1 MSTVQLCI
9 GVREF
14 AVSFNLKAGG
24 KSMIIRDKYM
34 AQIRPFY
41 ESDLIKIIT
50 GIRRCGKSV
59 ILKQVMTELEATGKR
74 CLFLDFDLRPARTK
88 LPDADALI
96 AYVNEHLGEDKLY
109 IFLDEIQNVTAWNE
123 AVRTLRLYNTSVFI
137 TGSNSKLLSREFTKE
152 LSGRYVSFRIK
163 PFVYREAKEYAD
175 QLGRTFGIGDYLVWG
190 GFPAALEQP
199 DTDAMKRY
207 LNDLN
212 STIIYNDL
220 ENRYNIRKKDVFERI
235 VDYILISNARIFSAK
250 SIADYMKG
258 QNTSVS
264 VPTVIKYLDYLKEAY
279 VIEDIPLY
287 SPKAKAKLN
296 YYYKLYNE
304 DVSMNS
310 IRISGNR
317 YDLTHNLEN
326 IVLNELIYQ
335 GYDVTVYNNKGREI
349 DFRAVKDGKIYLIQV
364 AYSVTEEKAYAR
376 EFSAFAG
383 IDNTV
388 KKIII
393 TNDEI
398 DYSTSTVYH
407 YRLRDFLLMDAL

>member
-1 MSTVQLCI
+1 MIL
-9 GVREF
+9 REH
-14 AVSFNLKAGG
+14 
-24 KSMIIRDKYM
+24 YM
-34 AQIRPFY
+34 TQIRPFY

-59 ILKQVMTELEATGKR
+59 ILKQVLNELEAAGKR
-74 CLFLDFDLRPARTK
+74 CLFLDFDLRPIRTK
-88 LPDADALI
+88 IPNADALI
-96 AYVNEHLGEDKLY
+96 AYVNDYLGDDKLY
-109 IFLDEIQNVTAWNE
+109 VFLDEVQNVEGWNE
-123 AVRTLRLYNTSVFI
+123 AARTLRLYNTSVFI

-152 LSGRYVSFRIK
+152 LSGRYVSFRIR

-175 QLGRTFGIGDYLVWG
+175 QLEHGFEISDYLVWG

-199 DTDAMKRY
+199 DAESMKCY

-235 VDYILISNARIFSAK
+235 VDYILVSNARIFSAK

-258 QNTSVS
+258 QNISVS
-264 VPTVIKYLDYLKEAY
+264 VPTVIKYLGYLKEAY

-304 DVSMNS
+304 DVSLNS
-310 IRISGNR
+310 IRVSGNR

-326 IVLNELIYQ
+326 IVLNELIYL
-335 GYDVTVYNNKGREI
+335 GYEVTVYNNKGREI
-349 DFRAVKDGKIYLIQV
+349 DFRAARDGKLYLVQV
-364 AYSVTEEKAYAR
+364 AYSVAEEKAYDR

-383 IDNTV
+383 IDNTM

-393 TNDEI
+393 TNDDI

-407 YRLRDFLLMDAL
+407 YKLRDFLLMDEL

>member
-1 MSTVQLCI
+1 MIL
-9 GVREF
+9 REH
-14 AVSFNLKAGG
+14 
-24 KSMIIRDKYM
+24 YM
-34 AQIRPFY
+34 THIRPFY

-59 ILKQVMTELEATGKR
+59 ILRQVLSELEAAGKR
-74 CLFLDFDLRPARTK
+74 CLFLDFDLRPVRAK
-88 LPDADALI
+88 IPNADALI
-96 AYVNEHLGEDKLY
+96 AYVNDYLGDDKLY
-109 IFLDEIQNVTAWNE
+109 VFLDEVQNVEGWNE
-123 AVRTLRLYNTSVFI
+123 AARTLRLYNTSVFI

-152 LSGRYVSFRIK
+152 LSGRYVSFRIR

-175 QLGRTFGIGDYLVWG
+175 QLGRSFEISDYLVWG

-199 DTDAMKRY
+199 DAESMKRY

-235 VDYILISNARIFSAK
+235 VDYILVSNARIFSAK

-258 QNTSVS
+258 QSISVS
-264 VPTVIKYLDYLKEAY
+264 VPTVIKYLSYLKEAY
-279 VIEDIPLY
+279 VIDDIPLY

-296 YYYKLYNE
+296 YYYKLYDE
-304 DVSMNS
+304 DVSLNS
-310 IRISGNR
+310 IRVSGNR

-326 IVLNELIYQ
+326 IVLNELIYL
-335 GYDVTVYNNKGREI
+335 GCEVTVYNNKGREI
-349 DFRAVKDGKIYLIQV
+349 DFRAVRDGKLYLIQV
-364 AYSVTEEKAYAR
+364 AYSVAEEKAYDR
-376 EFSAFAG
+376 EFSAFSG
-383 IDNTV
+383 IDNTM

-393 TNDEI
+393 TNDDI

-407 YRLRDFLLMDAL
+407 YKLRDFLLMDEL